1 MIAGGFRRL
10 REAGV
15 LGMNRRNAE
24 YIMEHNARS
33 AYPIVDDK
41 VLTKRLARRF
51 GIPTPE
57 LYAVVENHGSIARLP
72 GLLEGLREFVVKPA
86 RGAGG
91 SGIIL
96 IRDRTERGF
105 ITQSGKVLTMDDF
118 AYHLAT
124 ILSGIHS
131 LGGTEDRAVV
141 EALIHPDPVFAGVTA
156 GEGVPDQRI
165 IVYRGVPVM
174 AMVRLPTEA
183 SDGKANL
190 HRGAIG
196 AGIDIGAGVTLSA
209 VHRSRIVVRHPDT
222 GNPVAGIR
230 VPRWEEM
237 LLMAAKAT
245 EMTGLGYLGAD
256 FVLDREAGPVLL
268 ELNAR
273 PGLAIQIANRAG
285 LRGRLE
291 EIDRA
296 PAAVFTTAASRVVWA
311 GQRFG
316 RGAEPPA
323 GASPGDAPGAP
334 ASRGGDAPRGAA
346 AGPAAGEMGGAEGT
360 DGR

>member
-1 MIAGGFRRL
+1 MILDGFRKL

-15 LGMNRRNAE
+15 LGMNRRNAA
-24 YIMEHNARS
+24 YVMVHNARS
-33 AYPIVDDK
+33 AYPFVDDK
-41 VLTKRLARRF
+41 VLTKRLAEKF

-57 LYAVVENHGSIARLP
+57 VYAVIENHGSIASLP
-72 GLLEGLREFVVKPA
+72 RLLEGLREFVVKPA

-96 IRDRTERGF
+96 IRDTTAEGF
-105 ITQSGKVLTMDDF
+105 VTQNGTVMTLGEF
-118 AYHLAT
+118 AYHIST

-131 LGGTEDRAVV
+131 LGGTEDKAII
-141 EALIHPDPVFAGVTA
+141 EALIHPDPVFAGVTSR
-156 GEGVPDQRI
+156 GGVPDERI

-196 AGIDIGAGVTLSA
+196 AGIDIGSGVTLSA
-209 VHRSRIVVRHPDT
+209 VHRSRIVDAHPDT
-222 GNPVAGIR
+222 GNPVSGIR
-230 VPRWEEM
+230 VPHWDRM

-256 FVLDREAGPVLL
+256 IVVDAERGPVLL

-273 PGLAIQIANRAG
+273 PGLAIQIANRNG
-285 LRGRLE
+285 LRERL
-291 EIDRA
+291 DKVDSA
-296 PAAVFTTAASRVVWA
+296 PPAVFA
-311 GQRFG
+311 
-316 RGAEPPA
+316 
-323 GASPGDAPGAP
+323 AP
-334 ASRGGDAPRGAA
+334 ASRVAWARGQFGEGAGRSTLAAEEGCGGLPGPGRDEPHSGDT
-346 AGPAAGEMGGAEGT
+346 GPACEEHPHAEEN
-360 DGR
+360 DAR